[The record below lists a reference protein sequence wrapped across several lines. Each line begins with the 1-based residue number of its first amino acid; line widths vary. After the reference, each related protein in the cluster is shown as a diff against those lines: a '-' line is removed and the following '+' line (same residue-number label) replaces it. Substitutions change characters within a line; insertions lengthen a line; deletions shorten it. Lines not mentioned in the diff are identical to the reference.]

1 MLLEHDRVRMVDLPL
16 PLSPDLDPLYL
27 TGVVEKVDGDYYR
40 VQNLIYRQ
48 FLVEYFVPG
57 RVGRLLAMAGRWNL
71 AIDYLEAGIEGGDEQ
86 SRADLLPAVINSI
99 YASEDL
105 AGAAHFLARGLSA
118 FGIGEAQV
126 YYAFPGEHHL
136 RLIGKLGSLETG
148 ILGDGQEIP
157 VQADLL
163 EARAFRQAASLRGV
177 ERSSYV
183 KRALPLIV
191 PGRRPVGIVSLCEDL
206 VGDRLIE
213 QRERDQ
219 HLVGYLSQAARA
231 LNTVSTRRQELLLA
245 GRMQASLLPE
255 SVPLVNGWQLA
266 AYWRPARETSGDF
279 YDFIEFPDGRIGL
292 VLADVTDKGMGAA
305 LYMALSR
312 TLLRTYATEYL
323 MRPDMVLR
331 MVNQR
336 ILADT
341 HGGLFIT
348 LFYGVLDPANG
359 MLVYCNAGHHPP
371 FMVRAEPETSTDLL
385 TR

>member
-1 MLLEHDRVRMVDLPL
+1 
-16 PLSPDLDPLYL
+16 
-27 TGVVEKVDGDYYR
+27 
-40 VQNLIYRQ
+40 
-48 FLVEYFVPG
+48 
-57 RVGRLLAMAGRWNL
+57 
-71 AIDYLEAGIEGGDEQ
+71 
-86 SRADLLPAVINSI
+86 
-99 YASEDL
+99 
-105 AGAAHFLARGLSA
+105 
-118 FGIGEAQV
+118 
-126 YYAFPGEHHL
+126 
-136 RLIGKLGSLETG
+136 
-148 ILGDGQEIP
+148 
-157 VQADLL
+157 
-163 EARAFRQAASLRGV
+163 
-177 ERSSYV
+177 
-183 KRALPLIV
+183 
-191 PGRRPVGIVSLCEDL
+191 GRRPVGIVSMCEDL

-371 FMVRAEPETSTDLL
+371 FMVRAEPEASTDLL
-385 TR
+385 TRTGIPLGVNEDATWESREVHIHPGDLLLLYSDGVIEAQNVDKELFGEGRVLDIIRAYLSRQARDVEEALLSGVRDFAGDAPQFDDITLMVIKRDP